1 MLTKPMDILA
11 QYPVR
16 RSKAQKQAFRD
27 AVQTYAENLN
37 YPVSVESGKF
47 GSRNL
52 IIGDPETAK
61 YLVTAHYDTCAKI
74 PFPNLLTPFSPVLF
88 LLYQLLIAALLLLGA
103 ALLSFLVCACVFL
116 ACLFLAPLDSGL
128 MIVLIVFLLWYVGF
142 VIFGVLFFVL
152 LYFGPANKNN
162 ANDNTSGVVTLLEIA
177 RTMPETQRHKVC
189 FVLFD
194 LEEKGLWGSR
204 SFRKLHKET
213 SDHQIVLNLDCVGD
227 GDHIR
232 MFPTKKLKE
241 NRKMCTSLYNACGYM
256 GKKSILVH
264 EKGFGIYPSDQRHF
278 PYGVGICALRKNK
291 LCYYLGRIHTK
302 RDTVLDEI
310 NVNILRAA
318 LTSFICCDAVN
329 QERKMK
335 NETV

>member
-1 MLTKPMDILA
+1 MLTKPMDILT

-27 AVQTYAENLN
+27 AVQTYAESLN
-37 YPVSVESGKF
+37 YPVSVENGKF

-52 IIGDPETAK
+52 IIGDPENAK

-74 PFPNLLTPFSPVLF
+74 PFPNLLTPFSLALF
-88 LLYQLLIAALLLLGA
+88 ALYQFFLAAAILAPAILMGILVMFAAALFANGNVDLVYAVFMGTYLPLTI
-103 ALLSFLVCACVFL
+103 LSFA
-116 ACLFLAPLDSGL
+116 
-128 MIVLIVFLLWYVGF
+128 
-142 VIFGVLFFVL
+142 L

-177 RTMPETQRHKVC
+177 RTLPQTQRHKVC

-204 SFRKLHKET
+204 SYRKLHKEA
-213 SDHQIVLNLDCVGD
+213 SNHQIVLNLDCVGD

-232 MFPTKKLKE
+232 MFPTKKLKQ
-241 NRKMCTSLYNACGYM
+241 NHKLCTSLYKACGYM

-329 QERKMK
+329 
-335 NETV
+335 